1 MAWEFAVASALG
13 QHLANKSN
21 KKQAMGQSAF
31 QQRMSNTG
39 YQRAMADM
47 RAAGLNPMLAGKL
60 GPASTPQGAR
70 AQIGNIGAAAAQGFQ
85 QGAAGEASIASAK
98 QSEETVKKINEEVQN
113 LKQTREFQ
121 KILHDERWP
130 RLAATMGPDNV
141 IASAIMTMK
150 GLKPE
155 EILQAP
161 GVNRVINDHKVNE
174 MLELFQEYKSI
185 VSREYAGIRGTGKKV
200 VTRAVEGGKEITRQ
214 AIEGIRFV
222 MDAMQEYLK

>member
-1 MAWEFAVASALG
+1 M
-13 QHLANKSN
+13 
-21 KKQAMGQSAF
+21 
-31 QQRMSNTG
+31 
-39 YQRAMADM
+39 
-47 RAAGLNPMLAGKL
+47 
-60 GPASTPQGAR
+60 
-70 AQIGNIGAAAAQGFQ
+70 
-85 QGAAGEASIASAK
+85 
-98 QSEETVKKINEEVQN
+98 QN

-185 VSREYAGIRGTGKKV
+185 VSREYAGVRGTGKKV